1 VDERER
7 GGDGPRPS
15 PARTAAILAALAAL
29 AVLLWVVAVA
39 SRNQRPDASGPA
51 RGPLVASPRLLVSFY
66 GVVLVLG
73 LVQVALLASQ
83 AWRRRGLTAPRKR
96 KPWRG
101 LVGVAAL
108 LLVCVI
114 LAGVELPDWARRGGG
129 GSGGRPEDPPA
140 QSAPVAGRPATE
152 RSPRVL
158 GLEALALAGAVTGL
172 AVLVVTWQRRRRRE
186 AGLGLAGV
194 AEDLSAAI
202 ERSLD
207 QLQGELDPR
216 QAVIAAYAT
225 MELTLAAHGIPRAP
239 AEAPLEYL
247 ARALAGLRV
256 SAGSATALTE
266 LFERAKFSQHA
277 VDEGMRQDAVQA
289 LAAVRDDLKGAAA

>member
-1 VDERER
+1 MEERER

-15 PARTAAILAALAAL
+15 RAHTVAILAAAL
-29 AVLLWVVAVA
+29 AVLLWVVALA
-39 SRNQRPDASGPA
+39 SRNQRPAAAGPA

-83 AWRRRGLTAPRKR
+83 AWRRRGLTGPKQR
-96 KPWRG
+96 KPWAG
-101 LVGVAAL
+101 LIWVGAL

-114 LAGVELPDWARRGGG
+114 LASLQFPDWARLGGTD
-129 GSGGRPEDPPA
+129 GRPEDQPA
-140 QSAPVAGRPATE
+140 PAAPVAGQPATE

-158 GLEALALAGAVTGL
+158 GLGALALTGAC
-172 AVLVVTWQRRRRRE
+172 AALVALVMVRRRRLRRR
-186 AGLGLAGV
+186 AGPGPAGVAGV
-194 AEDLSAAI
+194 AEDLSTAI

-207 QLQGELDPR
+207 ELHGELGPR
-216 QAVIAAYAT
+216 QAVIAAYAA
-225 MELTLAAHGIPRAP
+225 MELTLATHGIPRAP

-256 SAGSATALTE
+256 SAGPATALTE
-266 LFERAKFSQHA
+266 LFEQARFSQHA
-277 VDEGMRQDAVQA
+277 VDERMREDAIQA
-289 LAAVRDDLKGAAA
+289 LTAVRDDLKGVAA

>member
-1 VDERER
+1 MDERER
-7 GGDGPRPS
+7 DGDRPRSS
-15 PARTAAILAALAAL
+15 PARTVAILAATL

-51 RGPLVASPRLLVSFY
+51 RGPLVAHPRLLVSFY

-83 AWRRRGLTAPRKR
+83 AWRRRGLTEPKKR
-96 KPWRG
+96 RPWRG
-101 LVGVAAL
+101 LVGVGAL

-114 LAGVELPDWARRGGG
+114 LASVELPDWARLGG
-129 GSGGRPEDPPA
+129 GSGGRPEDPLAGTAPA
-140 QSAPVAGRPATE
+140 AGRPATE
-152 RSPRVL
+152 RPPRVL
-158 GLEALALAGAVTGL
+158 GLEALALAGAVTAL
-172 AVLVVTWQRRRRRE
+172 AVLVVARQRRRRTR
-186 AGLGLAGV
+186 AGPGPAGV

-207 QLQGELDPR
+207 ELHRELDPR
-216 QAVIAAYAT
+216 QSVIAAYAT

-247 ARALAGLRV
+247 ARALVGLRV

-266 LFERAKFSQHA
+266 LFERARFSQHA
-277 VDEGMRQDAVQA
+277 VDEAMKEDAVRA
-289 LAAVRDDLKGAAA
+289 LAAVRDDLKGVAA

>member
-1 VDERER
+1 MEERER

-15 PARTAAILAALAAL
+15 RAHTVAILAAAL

-39 SRNQRPDASGPA
+39 SRNQRPDAAGPV

-83 AWRRRGLTAPRKR
+83 AWRRRGLTGPKKR
-96 KPWRG
+96 KPWAG
-101 LVGVAAL
+101 LIWVGAL

-114 LAGVELPDWARRGGG
+114 LASLQFPDWARLDGRT
-129 GSGGRPEDPPA
+129 GGRPEDRPA
-140 QSAPVAGRPATE
+140 PAAPVAGQPATE

-158 GLEALALAGAVTGL
+158 GLEALALTGAC
-172 AVLVVTWQRRRRRE
+172 AALVAMVMVRRRRLRRR
-186 AGLGLAGV
+186 AGPGPAGV
-194 AEDLSAAI
+194 AEDLSTAI

-207 QLQGELDPR
+207 ELHGELGPR
-216 QAVIAAYAT
+216 QAVIAAYAA
-225 MELTLAAHGIPRAP
+225 MELTLAADGIPRAP

-247 ARALAGLRV
+247 ARALVGLRV
-256 SAGSATALTE
+256 SAGPATALTE
-266 LFERAKFSQHA
+266 LFEQAKFSQHA
-277 VDEGMRQDAVQA
+277 VDERMREDAIQA
-289 LAAVRDDLKGAAA
+289 LTAVRDDLKGVAA